1 MRLLLYTHVAIWSL
15 TARSRIPPAI
25 LAFIEND
32 QNEVY
37 VSVSSLC
44 EIAIK
49 SRLRR
54 SSLSTLTST
63 EARDG
68 FQQAD
73 FTLLDIRPDHA
84 IAVEALKLDHGDP
97 FDRLILAQA
106 ISGGLQLVTKD
117 RKLAAYGL
125 GVISW

>member
-15 TARSRIPPAI
+15 TARSRIPPAN
-25 LAFIEND
+25 LAFIE
-32 QNEVY
+32 EVY
-37 VSVSSLC
+37 VLVSCLC

-73 FTLLDIRPDHA
+73 FTLLDIGPDHA